1 MQIQNNKNN
10 QTFKGGVAIV
20 GELSAVPCKHVR
32 KVAPELKSL
41 MKNKNFD
48 LFIKEDFE
56 RNDIVFTVQKSNHYG
71 KKNKPISEFS
81 LAKKLNYY
89 SDEAANEIYL
99 ATAKSAVEYYEKMVP
114 KQESLLGK
122 CKNFI
127 SKIFD
132 K

>member
-48 LFIKEDFE
+48 LFIKENFE

-99 ATAKSAVEYYEKMVP
+99 ATAKSAVEYYEKMIP

>member
-56 RNDIVFTVQKSNHYG
+56 RNGIVFTVQKSNHYG

>member
-56 RNDIVFTVQKSNHYG
+56 RNGIVFTVQKSNHYG

-99 ATAKSAVEYYEKMVP
+99 ATAKSAVEYYEKMIP

>member
-48 LFIKEDFE
+48 LFIKENFE
-56 RNDIVFTVQKSNHYG
+56 RNDIVFTVQKSNDYG

>member
-48 LFIKEDFE
+48 LFIKENFE

-99 ATAKSAVEYYEKMVP
+99 ATAKSAVEYCEKMVP

>member
-56 RNDIVFTVQKSNHYG
+56 RNGIVFTVQKSNYYG

-99 ATAKSAVEYYEKMVP
+99 ATAKSAVEYYEKMIP